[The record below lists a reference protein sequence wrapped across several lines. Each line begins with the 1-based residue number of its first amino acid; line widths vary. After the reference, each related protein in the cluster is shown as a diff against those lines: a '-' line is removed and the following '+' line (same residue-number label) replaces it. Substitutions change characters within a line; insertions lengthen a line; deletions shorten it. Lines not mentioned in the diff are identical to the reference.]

1 LRSDRRTGME
11 FVNGSVIEALPA
23 IERTVRG
30 FSVDLLI
37 VDEAAG
43 VPDHDYHGLL
53 PTLAAI
59 KGGQVLLSTPR
70 GKRGFFSK
78 LWHSDPA
85 TVAGSFEKTLITAD
99 MTPRITAEDLEM
111 FRKSMPDRWFRQ
123 EFYCELLEAD
133 DAIFSQELVLGAVT
147 EGVEALDFGE
157 VGW

>member
-1 LRSDRRTGME
+1 ME

-70 GKRGFFSK
+70 GKRGFFSR
-78 LWHSDPA
+78 SYGIV
-85 TVAGSFEKTLITAD
+85 T
-99 MTPRITAEDLEM
+99 
-111 FRKSMPDRWFRQ
+111 RQ
-123 EFYCELLEAD
+123 RLPGRSRRPL
-133 DAIFSQELVLGAVT
+133 
-147 EGVEALDFGE
+147 
-157 VGW
+157 